1 MMSGAVQAETTPQDC
16 FLCIHDT
23 RPCEVKQLEGLIV
36 GVRQLPKDSELFPYI
51 TLDIGES
58 LASVRLMPSYNG
70 LAKQLLDT
78 NANVRNLKL
87 RLRILHL
94 PQSNG
99 ETEYKGQTLTRYMAN
114 ELTLAVLEP
123 DTILNI
129 TDLNSAEYC
138 ARQYLLNR
146 LIAMPQSAAAARGNL
161 VHASFKELLK
171 EYDRG
176 ELMQGHIANGE
187 ETPLATLQRH
197 FELALEHLSSDLA
210 ISNIPTESIRADV
223 ASHLESL
230 ASWFEQQH
238 ASLWD
243 LPDRPSQPADR
254 DAGDGAVDLSDAS
267 LAPTVRAETF
277 LLAPEIGLRG
287 RLDLLWRQRSRQRLL
302 ELKTGGSNSDL
313 PKSAH
318 RRQVEGYLA
327 LLAVRRDPKM
337 KNAQATLLYSSTPGE
352 ATDFSMRFTI
362 KQLQRVIESRNT
374 LVLSHVTGTPAPPP
388 GPSRCTKCSMRDACT
403 QISSLLDWQ
412 PPQAEEDSR
421 DLNGSAGERHI
432 GAING
437 VPAEQ
442 DRAFF
447 AKYYELL
454 RLEGQEIERQ
464 QALLWTTSMQARIE
478 SGMAIGYLTPSGD
491 VVSNGQGEWEQ
502 IFACKNTS
510 ELREGDEILLS
521 DGNPITGEVVSGTI
535 LEISSESVKVWMR
548 ERINHPTLIDKY
560 ATDIVNVRT
569 QQNLLRWLSTES
581 RLRLL
586 VAGARRPRFS
596 PGAAPALAGL
606 NEEQRLAVE
615 RALQM
620 QDYLLIHGPPGT
632 GKTSVI
638 AAIVCQLC
646 ARGQRVLLAAF
657 TNQAVD
663 NMLQRLER
671 EGFHDF
677 VRLGHDRSVNEH
689 MQPYLLKQL
698 VSAQDTQTSVQ
709 SLLRETPVIASTTA
723 TWSSDK
729 YTPSRHTEMAEQDGA
744 STDSPLRFDVAIID
758 EAGQLTVPAILG
770 ALRFAKR
777 FILVGDEKQ
786 LPPLVMSEK
795 AAGAGLKDSLFS
807 FLKQLDY
814 DYTKSHPREDSAC
827 VSLKVQYRMN
837 TPISQ
842 FASDIFYGGALRA
855 HETVA
860 GRVLE
865 FASHYVQ
872 QHEYGDEAWAITQAL
887 DPHLPLVF
895 LDVQDANDAQDGPKT
910 SSAEAREARTLVAGL
925 LARGINEKDIG
936 IIAPYKAQ
944 VANIRR
950 HLFGS
955 HDASGWKGLSTSSP
969 LTVDT
974 VDRFQGGERSIL
986 ILSFATTTTPPA
998 GSQLRKHLTDP
1009 NRLNVALTRAQRKLI
1024 LVGHAHALSR
1034 LPIFDRLLAYC
1045 RDNKALILQANIN
1058 GH

>member
-1 MMSGAVQAETTPQDC
+1 MNPTATPGAIKDETPSQEC

-23 RPCEVKQLEGLIV
+23 HSCEVKQLEGLIL
-36 GVRQLPKDSELFPYI
+36 GVRQFQTGSELFPYI
-51 TLDIGES
+51 TLDIGSS
-58 LASVRLMPSYNG
+58 LASVRLMQSYNG
-70 LAKQLLDT
+70 LAKQLLDMGT
-78 NANVRNLKL
+78 NVRTLKL
-87 RLRILHL
+87 SLRILHL

-99 ETEYKGQTLTRYMAN
+99 VTEYRGQTLTRYIAN

-176 ELMQGHIANGE
+176 ELMQGHVANGE

-197 FELALEHLSSDLA
+197 FELALEHISSDLA
-210 ISNIPTESIRADV
+210 ISNIPTESMREDV
-223 ASHLESL
+223 APHLESL
-230 ASWFEQQH
+230 AAWFEQQH
-238 ASLWD
+238 TSLWD
-243 LPDRPSQPADR
+243 MPLHREASAGEGAADLP
-254 DAGDGAVDLSDAS
+254 DAS
-267 LAPTVRAETF
+267 LVPTVRAETF

-302 ELKTGGSNSDL
+302 ELKTGGGNGDL

-337 KNAQATLLYSSTPGE
+337 KNAQATLLYSGTPGE

-362 KQLQRVIESRNT
+362 KQLQRVTESRNT
-374 LVLSHVTGTPAPPP
+374 LILSHVTGTPAPPP
-388 GPSRCTKCSMRDACT
+388 GPSRCTKCAMRDVCT
-403 QISSLLDWQ
+403 QVSSLLDWQ
-412 PPQAEEDSR
+412 PPQLDEDNR
-421 DLNGSAGERHI
+421 DQVSAARHTS
-432 GAING
+432 AING
-437 VPAEQ
+437 IPTEQ

-464 QALLWTTSMQARIE
+464 QALLWTTPMQARIE
-478 SGMAIGYLTPSGD
+478 SGMAIGYLAPLGD
-491 VVSNGQGEWEQ
+491 VVPNGQGEWEQ
-502 IFACKNTS
+502 TFACKNTS

-548 ERINHPTLIDKY
+548 ERINRPTLIDKY

-569 QQNLLRWLSTES
+569 QQNLLRWLQAET

-586 VAGARRPRFS
+586 VAGVERPRYS
-596 PGAAPALAGL
+596 TDAAPALPGL

-615 RALQM
+615 RAVQM

-638 AAIVCQLC
+638 AAIVRQLC

-671 EGFHDF
+671 EGFRDF
-677 VRLGHDRSVNEH
+677 VRLGHDRSVAEQ
-689 MQPYLLKQL
+689 MQPYLLKQR
-698 VSAQDTQTSVQ
+698 VRAQDTQASVQ
-709 SLLRETPVIASTTA
+709 DLLRETPVIASTTA

-729 YTPSRHTEMAEQDGA
+729 YVPPRHAELSLQNGV
-744 STDSPLRFDVAIID
+744 STDAQADSPLRFDVAIID

-786 LPPLVMSEK
+786 LPPLVMSEQ
-795 AAGAGLKDSLFS
+795 AADAGLKDSLFS
-807 FLKQLDY
+807 YLKQLELDY
-814 DYTKSHPREDSAC
+814 MNLHPRETSAC

-837 TPISQ
+837 SAISQ
-842 FASDIFYGGALRA
+842 FASYEYYSGQLRA
-855 HETVA
+855 HPSVADRQLNYRNTGERRDGPASET
-860 GRVLE
+860 R
-865 FASHYVQ
+865 
-872 QHEYGDEAWAITQAL
+872 AITRAL
-887 DPHLPLVF
+887 NPHPALVF
-895 LDVQDANDAQDGPKT
+895 LDVRDADDDQLDGPKT
-910 SSAEAREARTLVAGL
+910 SSAEARGVRELVAGL
-925 LARGINEKDIG
+925 LARGIKEDDIG

-950 HLFGS
+950 QLFA
-955 HDASGWKGLSTSSP
+955 D
-969 LTVDT
+969 D
-974 VDRFQGGERSIL
+974 
-986 ILSFATTTTPPA
+986 
-998 GSQLRKHLTDP
+998 
-1009 NRLNVALTRAQRKLI
+1009 
-1024 LVGHAHALSR
+1024 
-1034 LPIFDRLLAYC
+1034 
-1045 RDNKALILQANIN
+1045 
-1058 GH
+1058 